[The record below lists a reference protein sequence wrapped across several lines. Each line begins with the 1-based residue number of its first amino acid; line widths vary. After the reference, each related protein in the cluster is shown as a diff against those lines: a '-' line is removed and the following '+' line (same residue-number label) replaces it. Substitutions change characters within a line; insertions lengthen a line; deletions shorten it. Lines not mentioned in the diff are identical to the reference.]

1 MKQFNIFIAFFR
13 SSMLG
18 YGGGPSTIPLVHKE
32 VVERFKWMNDEEFG
46 DVLAIG
52 NTLPGPIN
60 TKMAG
65 YIGYRVGGMIGMIN
79 AVVATTLPTIILMV
93 ILLTTLITFKDLK
106 WVQGM
111 TKAIVPVVGVML
123 GVLTWQFV
131 QSSVKGLKWPVT
143 IVHLILGIVV
153 IEYFHVHPGFV
164 IGALLLFA
172 LTKPAKAGDGKKK
185 VKGLSA

>member
-1 MKQFNIFIAFFR
+1 MKQYNIFIAFFR

-65 YIGYRVGGMIGMIN
+65 YIGFKVGGTIGMFN
-79 AVVATTLPTIILMV
+79 AIVATTLPTIILMV

-131 QSSVKGLKWPVT
+131 QSSVKGLKWPFT
-143 IVHLILGIVV
+143 IGHLIAGI
-153 IEYFHVHPGFV
+153 ILMEYFQIHPGFI
-164 IGALLLFA
+164 IGGLLLFA
-172 LTKPAKAGDGKKK
+172 VVKPTKSAVGKKE
-185 VKGLSA
+185 KGLSA

>member
-1 MKQFNIFIAFFR
+1 MKQLNIFIAFFR

-65 YIGYRVGGMIGMIN
+65 YIGFKVGGKMGMIN
-79 AVVATTLPTIILMV
+79 AIVATTIPTIILMV
-93 ILLTTLITFKDLK
+93 ILLTTLVTFKDLK

-131 QSSVKGLKWPVT
+131 EASVKGLKWPFT
-143 IVHLILGIVV
+143 IGHILAGIVLMQ
-153 IEYFHVHPGFV
+153 YFHIHPGII
-164 IGALLLFA
+164 IGGLLLFA
-172 LTKPAKAGDGKKK
+172 VIKPTKSVEGKKS
-185 VKGLSA
+185 KGLSA

>member
-1 MKQFNIFIAFFR
+1 MKQLNIFIAFFR

-65 YIGYRVGGMIGMIN
+65 YIGYRVGGFVGMIN
-79 AVVATTLPTIILMV
+79 AVLATVLPTIILMV
-93 ILLTTLITFKDLK
+93 ILLTTLVTFKDLK

-131 QSSVKGLKWPVT
+131 QSSVKGLKWPFT
-143 IVHLILGIVV
+143 IGHLIAGI
-153 IEYFHVHPGFV
+153 ILMEYFHLHPGFL

-172 LTKPAKAGDGKKK
+172 LMKPSRTEEGKKK
-185 VKGLSA
+185 EKGLSA